1 MLGNDNDRRLGR
13 DAGTGRAWV
22 LDRVV
27 QWLGMRG
34 GGGLSLP
41 ALGRL
46 RTSSGELGSRSAVVG
61 ERTKQNWLNVVS
73 SSSQPGGSD
82 EVRVRLSR
90 CVASSRSLEEWYLPE
105 RSRSQSSGSR
115 SCCSRPTVVQWRW
128 CVVLTSSLVVSSSFC
143 ERVWISDQDFQIEK
157 VNSLQSSDSISV
169 IGRDQVTF

>member
-61 ERTKQNWLNVVS
+61 GENETELAQCCLQQ
-73 SSSQPGGSD
+73 QPGGSD

-90 CVASSRSLEEWYLPE
+90 CGVASVASSRSLEEWYLPE
-105 RSRSQSSGSR
+105 RSRRQSSGSR
-115 SCCSRPTVVQWRW
+115 SCCSRPTVVVQ
-128 CVVLTSSLVVSSSFC
+128 
-143 ERVWISDQDFQIEK
+143 
-157 VNSLQSSDSISV
+157 
-169 IGRDQVTF
+169 